1 MMPDSVK
8 LENLLGMLTIKL
20 NDDNFI
26 KWNFQFCYVLRGYDL
41 FDHFTGESVCP
52 PKFLI
57 TPELGVTNEIST
69 AYKAWVQTDMALLS
83 LLIATLSDDAMEY
96 VVGCKTTHEAWTA
109 LQDRYMFVSS
119 ATVNHLK
126 AELHTIQKGS
136 DNVDKFLLRLKTIK
150 DKLIA
155 AGEKITDNDLV
166 IAALT
171 GLPADF
177 DTIRTVV
184 LARDTPIS
192 LKEFRAQLLGAEKI
206 IEARMQ
212 SLVHS
217 MAALYGNGSVPFS
230 CGGNSAYQSVS
241 HASSPSTGS
250 DSTVPQSSNFG
261 FGLVAPDSSNSGGS
275 TSQTCQQFP
284 PHNANVFSGPRNNFG
299 NQGPRSFGNNN
310 GHTSFGNTY
319 GTQFGHSGY
328 NSSGHNYG
336 NSSGGNGYRGK
347 GNGGYRP
354 KFNGNRSGNYW
365 SGNTSTRP
373 NIVPECQICSRKGHT
388 AVTCLY
394 RNETTPVVQEC
405 QICGKKGHIAI
416 DCRHRGNYAYQR
428 APPPPSLSAN
438 YAFQDYPSQFQYPG
452 VPPPVQFPDLS
463 GYQGVSFT
471 TPQVPPDFQASVN
484 QGQSNGAD
492 SLPRKE

>member
-1 MMPDSVK
+1 MMTDSVK

-26 KWNFQFCYVLRGYDL
+26 KWNFQFCSVLRGYDL
-41 FDHFTGESVCP
+41 FDHFTGESVCH

-136 DNVDKFLLRLKTIK
+136 DNVDKFLLRLKAIK

-177 DTIRTVV
+177 DTIRIVV

-217 MAALYGNGSVPFS
+217 MAAMYGNGSVPFS
-230 CGGNSAYQSVS
+230 SGGNSAYQSVS
-241 HASSPSTGS
+241 HASSHSIGS
-250 DSTVPQSSNFG
+250 DSTVP
-261 FGLVAPDSSNSGGS
+261 
-275 TSQTCQQFP
+275 
-284 PHNANVFSGPRNNFG
+284 
-299 NQGPRSFGNNN
+299 
-310 GHTSFGNTY
+310 
-319 GTQFGHSGY
+319 
-328 NSSGHNYG
+328 
-336 NSSGGNGYRGK
+336 
-347 GNGGYRP
+347 
-354 KFNGNRSGNYW
+354 
-365 SGNTSTRP
+365 
-373 NIVPECQICSRKGHT
+373 
-388 AVTCLY
+388 
-394 RNETTPVVQEC
+394 
-405 QICGKKGHIAI
+405 
-416 DCRHRGNYAYQR
+416 
-428 APPPPSLSAN
+428 
-438 YAFQDYPSQFQYPG
+438 
-452 VPPPVQFPDLS
+452 
-463 GYQGVSFT
+463 
-471 TPQVPPDFQASVN
+471 
-484 QGQSNGAD
+484 
-492 SLPRKE
+492 

>member
-1 MMPDSVK
+1 MMTDSVK

-26 KWNFQFCYVLRGYDL
+26 KWNFQFCSVLRGYDL

-166 IAALT
+166 ITALT

-217 MAALYGNGSVPFS
+217 MAAMYGNGSVPFS
-230 CGGNSAYQSVS
+230 SGGNSAYQYVS

-284 PHNANVFSGPRNNFG
+284 PYNANVFSGPRNNFG
-299 NQGPRSFGNNN
+299 NQGPRSFGHNN
-310 GHTSFGNTY
+310 GHASFGNTY
-319 GTQFGHSGY
+319 STQSSLSGY

-365 SGNTSTRP
+365 SGNTTTRS

-388 AVTCLY
+388 AVS
-394 RNETTPVVQEC
+394 VQ
-405 QICGKKGHIAI
+405 K
-416 DCRHRGNYAYQR
+416 
-428 APPPPSLSAN
+428 
-438 YAFQDYPSQFQYPG
+438 
-452 VPPPVQFPDLS
+452 
-463 GYQGVSFT
+463 
-471 TPQVPPDFQASVN
+471 
-484 QGQSNGAD
+484 
-492 SLPRKE
+492 